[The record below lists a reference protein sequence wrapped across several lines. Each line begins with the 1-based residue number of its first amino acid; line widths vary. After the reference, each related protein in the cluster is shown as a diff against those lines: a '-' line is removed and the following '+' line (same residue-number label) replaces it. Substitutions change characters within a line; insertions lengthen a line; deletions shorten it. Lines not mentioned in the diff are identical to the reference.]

1 MPAKTTKSSKVKT
14 HKVKAGKASAKLMG
28 KRYVCV
34 PCGTEVIMTAC
45 GPEFSQLVCC
55 GVRMKKKR

>member
-1 MPAKTTKSSKVKT
+1 M
-14 HKVKAGKASAKLMG
+14 KAGKASEKLKG
-28 KRYVCV
+28 TRYVCV

-55 GVRMKKKR
+55 GVRMEKKK

>member
-1 MPAKTTKSSKVKT
+1 MPAKKTKSSRT
-14 HKVKAGKASAKLMG
+14 QSRRVKAVKANTKPEG
-28 KRYVCV
+28 TRYVCV

-55 GVRMKKKR
+55 GVRMKKKK